1 MGRWPCSGRES
12 AACSIGGG
20 TRSTKGRR
28 NEGTE
33 GACGGGRDCG
43 DRRCWPSGGAR
54 APARRRPPIKH
65 YVGCGISR
73 NAKPAHVCPK
83 GSKKGAFFKSLKADV
98 VYSVCVKFPS
108 GKNLCAQKQEAT
120 KGTLYVNKVTSTIP
134 GKHQVT
140 WFVEGKK
147 VGTFVF
153 LVKD

>member
-1 MGRWPCSGRES
+1 MKALKALAAVVVATGLLAS
-12 AACSIGGG
+12 AAPASA
-20 TRSTKGRR
+20 
-28 NEGTE
+28 
-33 GACGGGRDCG
+33 GA
-43 DRRCWPSGGAR
+43 A
-54 APARRRPPIKH
+54 AYKH
-65 YVGCGISR
+65 YIGCGISR

-134 GKHQVT
+134 GRHQVT

-147 VGTFVF
+147 VGTSVF
-153 LVKD
+153 RVKS